1 MATQKYHQ
9 QSRHLL
15 AQALRELDQGDL
27 VQASEKGWGSAAQ
40 VVKAI
45 AEQRGWRH
53 RSHELL
59 FEAVD
64 ALADEAGDE
73 DMARLFDVASALHV
87 NFYENWN
94 SARRV
99 RRGLRDVGLLLDKLE
114 PLIDPPGLPR
124 SAALK

>member
-15 AQALRELDQGDL
+15 TQALRELDQGDL
-27 VQASEKGWGSAAQ
+27 VQASEKGWGAAAQ
-40 VVKAI
+40 MVKAI

-53 RSHELL
+53 RAHELL
-59 FEAVD
+59 FNAVD
-64 ALADEAGDE
+64 TLAEEAGDE
-73 DMARLFDVASALHV
+73 DIARLFDVVSALHV
-87 NFYENWN
+87 NFYEDWA

-114 PLIDPPGLPR
+114 PLLLAR
-124 SAALK
+124 

>member
-124 SAALK
+124 

>member
-15 AQALRELDQGDL
+15 AQALLELDQGDL

-87 NFYENWN
+87 NFYESWN

-124 SAALK
+124 

>member
-1 MATQKYHQ
+1 M
-9 QSRHLL
+9 
-15 AQALRELDQGDL
+15 
-27 VQASEKGWGSAAQ
+27 
-40 VVKAI
+40 KAI

-124 SAALK
+124 